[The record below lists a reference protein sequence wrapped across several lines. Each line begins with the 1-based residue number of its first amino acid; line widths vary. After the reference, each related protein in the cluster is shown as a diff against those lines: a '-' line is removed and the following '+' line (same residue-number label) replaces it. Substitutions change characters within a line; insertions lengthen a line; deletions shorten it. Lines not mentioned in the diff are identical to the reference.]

1 MNRLEEDSSYIHR
14 LLTEPPHQRW
24 MSVINVGEVYY
35 QTLRAE
41 GEDNALAAM
50 ESLWQQAVEFVDAGY
65 ELTMNAARIKAQFPL
80 SYADC
85 FAAALAQRMR
95 ARLVTGDP
103 EFRRLESVGII
114 QVEWLASKSGRRR
127 R

>member
-1 MNRLEEDSSYIHR
+1 MNRLEEDSTYVHR
-14 LLTEPPHQRW
+14 LLTEHPHDRW

-41 GEDNALAAM
+41 GEDHALSAM
-50 ESLWQQAVEFVDAGY
+50 ESLRKQAIEFVDAGY
-65 ELTMNAARIKAQFPL
+65 ELTMAAARIKAQFPL

-103 EFRRLESVGII
+103 EFRRVERDGII
-114 QVEWLASKSGRRR
+114 EVEWLASKPGQRRR
-127 R
+127 

>member
-1 MNRLEEDSSYIHR
+1 
-14 LLTEPPHQRW
+14 

-35 QTLRAE
+35 QTFRAE
-41 GEDNALAAM
+41 GEDHALSAM
-50 ESLWQQAVEFVDAGY
+50 ESLRKQAIEFVGAGY
-65 ELTMNAARIKAQFPL
+65 ELTMGAARIKAQFPL

-103 EFRRLESVGII
+103 EFRRLEDAGII
-114 QVEWLASKSGRRR
+114 EVEWLSAKTRQRRR
-127 R
+127 